1 MKLASCALSCVSC
14 WTICWY
20 CEMAFAKLAASMT
33 ALSQLTLRA
42 SKEIVDGLVARDLPA
57 ETAIGWVLRAADG
70 PDLQEG
76 MRAFRESR
84 PPVFTDRQ

>member
-1 MKLASCALSCVSC
+1 
-14 WTICWY
+14 
-20 CEMAFAKLAASMT
+20 MT

-57 ETAIGWVLRAADG
+57 ETAISWVLRAADG

-76 MRAFRESR
+76 MRAFRER
-84 PPVFTDRQ
+84 RAPAFTDRQ

>member
-1 MKLASCALSCVSC
+1 
-14 WTICWY
+14 
-20 CEMAFAKLAASMT
+20 
-33 ALSQLTLRA
+33 LTLRA

-76 MRAFRESR
+76 MRAFRERR
-84 PPVFTDRQ
+84 PPAFTDRP